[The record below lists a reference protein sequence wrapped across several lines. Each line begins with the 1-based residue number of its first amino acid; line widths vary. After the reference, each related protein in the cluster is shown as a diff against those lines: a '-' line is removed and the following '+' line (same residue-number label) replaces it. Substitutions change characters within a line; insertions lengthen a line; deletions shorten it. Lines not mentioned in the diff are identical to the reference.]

1 VIEKESLQ
9 VEVMVLDKVK
19 YLQEVEN
26 ILKVVA
32 SLEGMPH

>member
-9 VEVMVLDKVK
+9 EEVMVLDKVK